1 MELLP
6 NTTGDLLSKLRI
18 KFQFIV
24 QFTSPAMLDY
34 MAFFSCLQ
42 FAVSNSVYCST
53 IFKPKQVICL
63 EYLYFKHD
71 VLCVLPTG
79 YGKSLVFHLL
89 PALMF
94 AKAILEQDAG
104 PSLWSMDMSMATT
117 IVVVVSPLN
126 ALISNQIARLCS
138 SGIRASVLGVKNV
151 VDEDTENS
159 FDCDFRLCEEGKLRS
174 GYYHIVFS
182 HPESFISCK
191 YGREL
196 LKSKTYQ
203 DNICAIVIDEAHC
216 ILEW

>member
-1 MELLP
+1 
-6 NTTGDLLSKLRI
+6 
-18 KFQFIV
+18 
-24 QFTSPAMLDY
+24 MLDY
-34 MAFFSCLQ
+34 IAFLSCLQ
-42 FAVSNSVYCST
+42 FAVSNSVYCNT
-53 IFKPKQVICL
+53 ILKPKQVICL
-63 EYLYFKHD
+63 EYVYLKKD

-79 YGKSLVFHLL
+79 YEKSLIFHLI

-94 AKAILEQDAG
+94 ARARLEQNAG
-104 PSLWSMDMSMATT
+104 SSLWNMNMSMATT

-138 SGIRASVLGVKNV
+138 SGIRATVLGVKHV

-159 FDCDFRLCEEGKLRS
+159 FECDFRLSDKEKLRS

-191 YGREL
+191 YRRQL

>member
-1 MELLP
+1 
-6 NTTGDLLSKLRI
+6 
-18 KFQFIV
+18 
-24 QFTSPAMLDY
+24 MLDY
-34 MAFFSCLQ
+34 IAFLSCLQ
-42 FAVSNSVYCST
+42 FAVSNSVYCNT
-53 IFKPKQVICL
+53 ILKPKQVICL
-63 EYLYFKHD
+63 EYVYLKKD

-79 YGKSLVFHLL
+79 YGKSLIFHLI

-94 AKAILEQDAG
+94 ARARLEQNAG
-104 PSLWSMDMSMATT
+104 SSLWNMNMSMATT

-138 SGIRASVLGVKNV
+138 SGIRATVLGVKHV

-159 FDCDFRLCEEGKLRS
+159 FECDFRLCDKEKLRS

-191 YGREL
+191 YGRQL

>member
-1 MELLP
+1 
-6 NTTGDLLSKLRI
+6 
-18 KFQFIV
+18 
-24 QFTSPAMLDY
+24 MLDY
-34 MAFFSCLQ
+34 IVFLSCLQ
-42 FAVSNSVYCST
+42 FAVSNSVYHNT
-53 IFKPKQVICL
+53 ILKPKQVKCL
-63 EYLYFKHD
+63 EYVYLKND

-79 YGKSLVFHLL
+79 YGKSLVFHLI

-94 AKAILEQDAG
+94 AKVILEQDAG
-104 PSLWSMDMSMATT
+104 SSLWGMDMSVATT

-126 ALISNQIARLCS
+126 ALISNQISRLCS
-138 SGIRASVLGVKNV
+138 SGIRASVLGVRLNV
-151 VDEDTENS
+151 VDEDTGSS

-182 HPESFISCK
+182 HPESFISCT

-196 LKSKTYQ
+196 LKSKIYQ

>member
-1 MELLP
+1 
-6 NTTGDLLSKLRI
+6 
-18 KFQFIV
+18 
-24 QFTSPAMLDY
+24 MLDY
-34 MAFFSCLQ
+34 ITFLSCLQ
-42 FAVSNSVYCST
+42 FAVSNSVYCNT
-53 IFKPKQVICL
+53 ILKPKQVICL
-63 EYLYFKHD
+63 EYVYLKKD

-79 YGKSLVFHLL
+79 YGKSLIFHLI

-94 AKAILEQDAG
+94 ARARLEQNAG
-104 PSLWSMDMSMATT
+104 SSLWNMNMSMAIT

-138 SGIRASVLGVKNV
+138 SGIRATVLGVKHV

-159 FDCDFRLCEEGKLRS
+159 FECDFRLCDEEKLRS

-191 YGREL
+191 YGRQL